1 MPFPLGIL
9 VMSVSLPLVFLGAIV
24 STLVIPRYLDRFR
37 FLIFLFRCA
46 PSLSVLDAYAHVR
59 HVVI

>member
-1 MPFPLGIL
+1 MAFPLGIL

-37 FLIFLFRCA
+37 FLIFLF
-46 PSLSVLDAYAHVR
+46 PLLLFLFWMPMLTSGMW
-59 HVVI
+59 